1 MTLAV
6 ADAAAL
12 AAHPGAP
19 HAFVL
24 AGTKG
29 PLCAWYFAPAADVAP
44 LGDVLVVP
52 PFGEEM
58 NRCRA
63 MVALQARA
71 LARIGAGTLVLD
83 PFGTGDSAG
92 EFVDADWDIWRDDL
106 LRGVAWLTRF
116 GHGCCGLLGI
126 RLGAIMAAEL
136 ASQCPEIGHLIF
148 WQPVLNGKTF
158 QTQFL
163 RIRVAAE
170 MNRPDRIK
178 STNQLRALSAAGQ
191 PVEVSGYQLGPAL
204 ALALDGLVLPEATL
218 LPPVETDWF
227 EIAADAAAAPPP
239 ATAKA
244 VAALRQAGAAL
255 RFAQVSGPPFWQV
268 HERELAPN
276 LVSATA
282 ARVAAWGPAAAH
294 QPPLHAGLA
303 RLLPADLSADLP
315 ADLSAEASARLPAG
329 LPTALAETPLTLPCH
344 DDHLCAVL
352 HPAKSPGQRGA
363 VIVVAGGPQ
372 YRAGAHRQF
381 VSLARKL
388 AENACA
394 VLRFDLRGMG
404 DSSGTYLGFEQSE
417 PDIRAAID
425 AFIVQQP
432 LLREIV
438 LIGECESASGIL
450 FYAWRD
456 PRVKGV
462 VLVNPWVRTEE
473 GRAQVIVN
481 HYYLDRLRS
490 PEFWALVRRRQFDV
504 RASVKSMVSVLRAY
518 VRGKYMFA
526 RASANHAPDDISGL
540 PLPVKTA
547 VGLSRYKGQV
557 LLLMSGNDYIARE
570 FDEVTSA
577 SRAWDGLLTDP
588 RVLRRDIDG
597 ADHTFSK
604 AVWKNAAAA
613 AVVDWLR
620 GW

>member
-1 MTLAV
+1 MTLGAV
-6 ADAAAL
+6 DAAPMAV
-12 AAHPGAP
+12 HPGAP

-24 AGTKG
+24 AGAKG

-92 EFVDADWDIWRDDL
+92 EFVDADWPLWRDDL
-106 LRGVAWLTRF
+106 LRGVAWLARF
-116 GHGCCGLLGI
+116 GQGCRGLLGV

-170 MNRPDRIK
+170 LNRPDRIK
-178 STNQLRALSAAGQ
+178 STNDLRALSAAGQ

-204 ALALDGLVLPEATL
+204 ALALDDLVLHEATL

-227 EIAADAAAAPPP
+227 EIAADAVAAPSP

-276 LVSATA
+276 LISATA
-282 ARVAAWGPAAAH
+282 ARVAAWGAAAA
-294 QPPLHAGLA
+294 PLRAVPTCVSPADVLVNMPA
-303 RLLPADLSADLP
+303 DLLPADLP
-315 ADLSAEASARLPAG
+315 APLV
-329 LPTALAETPLTLPCH
+329 ETPLTLPCH
-344 DDHLCAVL
+344 DDHLSAVL
-352 HPAKSPGQRGA
+352 HPAKNPGRRGA

-381 VSLARKL
+381 VSMARKL
-388 AENACA
+388 AENTCS

-432 LLREIV
+432 QLQDIV

-490 PEFWALVRRRQFDV
+490 PEFWALVRHRQFDV

-518 VRGKYMFA
+518 VRGKRIFA
-526 RASANHAPDDISGL
+526 QASVSHAQDDISGL

-570 FDEVTSA
+570 FDEVTNA
-577 SRAWDGLLTDP
+577 SRAWDGLLADS